1 MKHITATEF
10 ENDMSAF
17 SAIAMRE
24 PVFIT
29 TGHERDCLV
38 LLSAAEYRRLTGMAA
53 VKGVSAERRRLIQER
68 AAYHRATLL
77 DLANR

>member
-24 PVFIT
+24 LVCI

-38 LLSAAEYRRLTGMAA
+38 LLSADEYRRLTGMAA
-53 VKGVSAERRRLIQER
+53 AEGVSAERRRLIQER
-68 AAYHRATLL
+68 AAYHRDTLL
-77 DLANR
+77 DLASR